1 MKYLPF
7 ESNFE
12 FNETE
17 ELFIF
22 FKLLSSNVFEDMSL
36 FGLNLPDLPSSARSP
51 KGLIEGTAP
60 ESEEGGIKLFC
71 IENPGLLVFI
81 FSPEDDDGC
90 KCEELGCIDKG
101 CPWPCKRLL

>member
-1 MKYLPF
+1 MKNKLHNPHSYCFMYLPF

-36 FGLNLPDLPSSARSP
+36 FGLNLPDRPSSARSP
-51 KGLIEGTAP
+51 KGLIEGTFP
-60 ESEEGGIKLFC
+60 GIEEGGIKLFC
-71 IENPGLLVFI
+71 IENPGLLVFT
-81 FSPEDDDGC
+81 FSPEDDD
-90 KCEELGCIDKG
+90 
-101 CPWPCKRLL
+101 